1 MIRHEALRPLGG
13 FAFSQQM
20 GQHRTADA
28 ATTQQAASD
37 DEAQQPA
44 LSALA
49 LVVEVFVF
57 VPLLVLA
64 HEAITIRADEFEQ
77 KQCSPSKTPFTKS
90 VPSQRIS
97 LSGRTERMIG
107 LNRITDLPGGAT

>member
-77 KQCSPSKTPFTKS
+77 KQCSPSKTPFTKA
-90 VPSQRIS
+90 
-97 LSGRTERMIG
+97 LLELMTGGRSTR
-107 LNRITDLPGGAT
+107 